1 MLKNRQSILK
11 LFMLILSCLGIQNSY
26 AQDVVNTGVKE
37 SGNGGNLLTIIIVL
51 VALILLFLYFKRNG
65 YFNTKEVEKT
75 GEIQTAPTQVS
86 EQDRLSGEINAAIVM
101 ALYLY
106 TNEIHDQE
114 DPVITMVRVSR
125 TYSPWS
131 SKIYG
136 LRKSPR

>member
-1 MLKNRQSILK
+1 MLKNKQSILK
-11 LFMLILSCLGIQNSY
+11 LLLILLCLGIQNAK
-26 AQDVVNTGVKE
+26 AQIGADTGVDE
-37 SGNGGNLLTIIIVL
+37 SGKYGTLTVVGIVL
-51 VALILLFLYFKRNG
+51 VVVVILYIILRRFG
-65 YFNTKEVEKT
+65 YFTTKEVGKPE
-75 GEIQTAPTQVS
+75 EIQNATPPES

-114 DPVITMVRVSR
+114 DPVITMIRVSR

-136 LRKSPR
+136 LRKLPR